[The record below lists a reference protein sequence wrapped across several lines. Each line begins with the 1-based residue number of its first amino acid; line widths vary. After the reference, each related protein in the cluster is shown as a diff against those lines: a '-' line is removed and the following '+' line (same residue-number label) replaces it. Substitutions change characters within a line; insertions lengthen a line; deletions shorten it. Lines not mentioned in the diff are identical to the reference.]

1 MYNEFVFYVREDNI
15 KYKMGEELM
24 NILLKHITRNIKEN
38 VGRTTLIML
47 SLFVVSILVAII
59 TLGIL
64 FIIMMS
70 DASSN
75 LASFEYQ
82 IQSTTGEYILND
94 VVNEVKNEFNILA
107 MPEMEYGYLIDKEG
121 NYITTELDGLQV
133 RDAIDFK
140 FININEDNV
149 ELNENETII
158 SSKLAKNFDLK
169 EGNEFEYY
177 GRDGRKNILK
187 VKYIV
192 PSLTSLTPVEIVTNE
207 ETYLKILDEDEISYV
222 MLFGTY
228 KGDNSE
234 INNDIDKFEMK
245 CGLNFYKNEESTFEI
260 IVSYLYPAVIIG
272 ILVFAVIFVS
282 LNSIVK
288 IIINERV
295 STIGTFRSI
304 GATKKQV
311 VKMLILEMLMYT
323 VIPAILGACIGIL
336 ATKGMSSIIEMML
349 RSFGS
354 SEKIDLTKYIFPV
367 SAITVIVTVL
377 FQMILS
383 IMELLKVSKMSIKD
397 SIFNKHTSIYKYSD
411 TKIILGLFFLC
422 IGIITIVK
430 YTQLTYWYCLIGI
443 LSVFI
448 SIALIVPTVSKW
460 LIKVL
465 EKSKNPIIAMTTN
478 TLKNSSLQI
487 NTNIIFIITVSVSL
501 VIYSFFNYMASVEK
515 SKQNQVNSDIYV
527 EEIGADINSIYDKTD
542 EFYKLENVK
551 SVSSIFDITINEYQY
566 DTIKFAN
573 HTVDEIHLVYSND
586 YESLLNSSNLLNV
599 EVDLAKNLGK
609 YEIIVSEYYKNVYGL
624 KEGDIVV
631 LNWSTNEEH
640 FEMKTPINL
649 KIVGFADLSKLQ
661 NNTIITSSEL
671 GQELN
676 QLLFNGYS
684 NTKYFINLNDNSIEM
699 AKETRKTIISEL
711 GIHSNTITGN
721 VFTKEGY
728 VKNAKN
734 SSETYMGFMIF
745 IVVVI
750 VGLALIGIINN
761 QTVSFMERRREL
773 ATLYSIALSRKQLKN
788 MILIENLL
796 AFMNSTIAS
805 VVFYIIISKLVEYT
819 LQILLIP
826 ISMKFTISGILVL
839 LLVVAMILLVI
850 QKSMRE
856 HIKNMNIVEEIKYE

>member
-1 MYNEFVFYVREDNI
+1 
-15 KYKMGEELM
+15 M
-24 NILLKHITRNIKEN
+24 NILLKHITRNMKEN

-47 SLFVVSILVAII
+47 SLFVVSVLVAII

-70 DASSN
+70 DANSN
-75 LASFEYQ
+75 IASFEYQ

-94 VVNEVKNEFNILA
+94 VVDEVNKEFNILA
-107 MPEMEYGYLIDKEG
+107 MPEIEYGYLIDKDG
-121 NYITTELDGLQV
+121 NYITTELNGLQIKN
-133 RDAIDFK
+133 ALDFK
-140 FININEDNV
+140 FINISNEKNI
-149 ELNENETII
+149 ELKENEVII
-158 SSKLAKNFDLK
+158 SSKLAKEFDL
-169 EGNEFEYY
+169 EENNEFEYY
-177 GRDGRKNILK
+177 GRNGIKNTLK

-192 PSLTSLTPVEIVTNE
+192 SSLVNLAPVEIVTNE
-207 ETYLKILDEDEISYV
+207 STYLNIIDKEEISYS

-228 KGDNSE
+228 KEEKNISDCIDNL
-234 INNDIDKFEMK
+234 EMNY
-245 CGLNFYKNEESTFEI
+245 GLRFNKYEESTSEMI
-260 IVSYLYPAVIIG
+260 KSYLYPAVIIG

-295 STIGTFRSI
+295 SVIGTFRSI
-304 GATKKQV
+304 GTTKKQV
-311 VKMLILEMLMYT
+311 IKMLILEMLMYT
-323 VIPAILGACIGIL
+323 VIPTILGACIGVL

-349 RSFGS
+349 MTFGS
-354 SEKIDLTKYIFPV
+354 NEKIDLTKYILPV
-367 SAITVIVTVL
+367 SLITVTVTIL

-383 IMELLKVSKMSIKD
+383 IMELIKVSKMSIKD
-397 SIFNKHTSIYKYSD
+397 SIFNKHTSIYKYSIL
-411 TKIILGLFFLC
+411 KILAGLFFLI
-422 IGIITIVK
+422 IGIVTIVK
-430 YTQLTYWYCLIGI
+430 YNQLTYWYCLIGI

-448 SIALIVPTVSKW
+448 SIALLVPVVSRY

-465 EKSKNPIIAMTTN
+465 EKSKNPIIVMATN

-501 VIYSFFNYMASVEK
+501 VIYSPFTYMTSVET
-515 SKQNQVNSDIYV
+515 SKQNQVNSEIYG
-527 EEIGADINSIYDKTD
+527 EEIGVDVTTIPDKTD

-551 SVSSIFDITINEYQY
+551 DVSAIFDITINNYVY
-566 DTIKFAN
+566 DTIKIAN
-573 HTVDEIHLVYSND
+573 HSIKEIHLVYSND
-586 YESLLNSSNLLNV
+586 YDKLLRNSNLLNV
-599 EVDLAKNLGK
+599 ETDLASNLGK
-609 YEIIVSEYYKNVYGL
+609 YEIIVSEYYKNIYDFR
-624 KEGDIVV
+624 EGDVVV
-631 LNWSTNEEH
+631 LNWTTDEEH
-640 FEMKTPINL
+640 FIMETPINL

-661 NNTIITSSEL
+661 NNTILVSSEL

-676 QLLFNGYS
+676 QLLFKGFS
-684 NTKYFINLNDNSIEM
+684 NTKYFIDLNDNSSES

-728 VKNAKN
+728 IKNVKS
-734 SSETYMGFMIF
+734 SSETYMTFMII
-745 IVVVI
+745 IVVAI

-773 ATLYSIALSRKQLKN
+773 ATLYSIAMSRKQLKN

-796 AFMNSTIAS
+796 AFTTSTIS
-805 VVFYIIISKLVEYT
+805 SIVFYMIISKLVEYT

-826 ISMKFTISGILVL
+826 ISIKFTITGILVL
-839 LLVVAMILLVI
+839 LLVVAMILFVI

>member
-1 MYNEFVFYVREDNI
+1 
-15 KYKMGEELM
+15 M
-24 NILLKHITRNIKEN
+24 NILLKHITRNMKEN

-59 TLGIL
+59 TLGII

-70 DASSN
+70 DASAN

-107 MPEMEYGYLIDKEG
+107 MPEMEYGYLIDKDG

-133 RDAIDFK
+133 KNAIDFK
-140 FININEDNV
+140 FININEDIV
-149 ELNENETII
+149 ELKENETII
-158 SSKLAKNFDLK
+158 TSKLAKNFDLK
-169 EGNEFEYY
+169 EGNDFEYY

-192 PSLTSLTPVEIVTNE
+192 PSLTSLAPVEIVTNE
-207 ETYLKILDEDEISYV
+207 ETYLKILDEDEISYI
-222 MLFGTY
+222 MLFGAY

-234 INNDIDKFEMK
+234 INNDIDKFEME
-245 CGLNFYKNEESTFEI
+245 CGLNFYKYEESTSEM
-260 IVSYLYPAVIIG
+260 IVLYLYPAVIIG

-323 VIPAILGACIGIL
+323 VIPAILGASIGIL

-349 RSFGS
+349 KSFGS
-354 SEKIDLTKYIFPV
+354 SEKIDLTKYILPV
-367 SAITVIVTVL
+367 SSITVAVTVL

-397 SIFNKHTSIYKYSD
+397 SIFNKHTSIYKYSA
-411 TKIILGLFFLC
+411 TKIILGLFFLG

-460 LIKVL
+460 LIKLL
-465 EKSKNPIIAMTTN
+465 EKSKNPIIAMATN

-573 HTVDEIHLVYSND
+573 HTVNEIHLVYSND

-609 YEIIVSEYYKNVYGL
+609 YEIIVSEYYKNIYGL
-624 KEGDIVV
+624 KEGEVVV
-631 LNWSTNEEH
+631 LNWSTDEEH

-661 NNTIITSSEL
+661 NNTIITSSKL

-721 VFTKEGY
+721 VFTQEGY
-728 VKNAKN
+728 VKNVKN

-839 LLVVAMILLVI
+839 MLVVAMILLVI

>member
-1 MYNEFVFYVREDNI
+1 
-15 KYKMGEELM
+15 M
-24 NILLKHITRNIKEN
+24 NILLKHITRNMKEN
-38 VGRTTLIML
+38 IGRTTLIML

-64 FIIMMS
+64 FINMMS

-82 IQSTTGEYILND
+82 IQSTTGDYILND
-94 VVNEVKNEFNILA
+94 VVNNVRDKFNILGI
-107 MPEMEYGYLIDKEG
+107 PETEYGYLMDNEG
-121 NYITTELDGLQV
+121 NYITTVLDGLKV
-133 RDAIDFK
+133 KDAIDLK
-140 FININEDNV
+140 FINIKNENNI

-158 SSKLAKNFDLK
+158 TSKLAIEFDLK
-169 EGNEFEYY
+169 EGDEFEYY
-177 GRDGRKNILK
+177 SRDGRKNILK

-192 PSLTSLTPVEIVTNE
+192 SSLTSLAPVEIITNE
-207 ETYLKILDEDEISYV
+207 ENYLKIIDADEISYI

-228 KGDNSE
+228 KGNNSE
-234 INNDIDKFEMK
+234 INNDIDKFEMEF
-245 CGLNFYKNEESTFEI
+245 GLEFYKYEQSTTEMIESF
-260 IVSYLYPAVIIG
+260 LYPAVIIG

-288 IIINERV
+288 IIINERI
-295 STIGTFRSI
+295 STIGTFRSV

-311 VKMLILEMLMYT
+311 IKMLILEMLMYT
-323 VIPAILGACIGIL
+323 VIPAILGTCIGIL
-336 ATKGMSSIIEMML
+336 ATKGMSSIIEMIL
-349 RSFGS
+349 TSLGS
-354 SEKIDLTKYIFPV
+354 SEKIDLTKYILPV
-367 SAITVIVTVL
+367 SIITVIITIL

-383 IMELLKVSKMSIKD
+383 IMELWKVSKMSIKD
-397 SIFNKHTSIYKYSD
+397 SIFNKHTSIYKYSSI
-411 TKIILGLFFLC
+411 KIVLGVFFLG

-430 YTQLTYWYCLIGI
+430 YNQLTYWYCLIGI

-465 EKSKNPIIAMTTN
+465 EKSKNPIIAMATN

-551 SVSSIFDITINEYQY
+551 TVSSILDITINDYQY

-573 HTVDEIHLVYSND
+573 HMIDEIHLVYSND
-586 YESLLNSSNLLNV
+586 YESLLRSSNLLNV
-599 EVDLAKNLGK
+599 EASVAKNLGK
-609 YEIIVSEYYKNVYGL
+609 YEIIVSDYYKKIYGL
-624 KEGDIVV
+624 KQGDIVV
-631 LNWSTNEEH
+631 LNWLTDEEH
-640 FEMKTPINL
+640 FELETPINF

-676 QLLFNGYS
+676 QLLFNGFS

-728 VKNAKN
+728 IKNAKSN
-734 SSETYMGFMIF
+734 SETYMRFMIF

-796 AFMNSTIAS
+796 AFINSTIAS

-826 ISMKFTISGILVL
+826 ISIKFSISGILVL
-839 LLVVAMILLVI
+839 LLIVAMILLMI
-850 QKSMRE
+850 QRTMRE
-856 HIKNMNIVEEIKYE
+856 HIKNMNIVEEIKYEWRCYIRNKRT